1 MVQLHE
7 HVSTVVHDS
16 FHGVEEAHRCIHMY
30 LLYFFARVCILI
42 YCMTM
47 CVYVYL
53 HVDMWMHMYV
63 CIYVHMYVHIQYGG
77 AREDHA
83 IDWL

>member
-1 MVQLHE
+1 MHVCVYYIDILHDY
-7 HVSTVVHDS
+7 V
-16 FHGVEEAHRCIHMY
+16 
-30 LLYFFARVCILI
+30 
-42 YCMTM
+42 

-53 HVDMWMHMYV
+53 HVGMWMHMYV

>member
-47 CVYVYL
+47 CVYIYL
-53 HVDMWMHMYV
+53 HVDMRMHMYV
-63 CIYVHMYVHIQYGG
+63 CTYVHMYVHIQYV
-77 AREDHA
+77 
-83 IDWL
+83 